1 MKALIDL
8 TDTDPGG
15 CSPLIY
21 AESLLENNPDSIEDV
36 VVLAHGKGVKFL
48 DEESADV
55 EEIEALMERDV
66 SFKVSRPC
74 VDAQG
79 MDEDELVAGV
89 EMVSSGAN
97 ELFELQSEGYI
108 VAKIP

>member
-21 AESLLENNPDSIEDV
+21 AKSIMEHNSNSIEDIV
-36 VVLAHGKGVKFL
+36 ILAHGKGVKFL
-48 DEESADV
+48 DEESDEV
-55 EEIEALMERDV
+55 DKIKSLMKSGV

-79 MDEDELVAGV
+79 MEEDAIIEGV

-97 ELFELQSEGYI
+97 ELFELQSKGYN

>member
-8 TDTDPGG
+8 TDTDPEG

-21 AESLLENNPDSIEDV
+21 AESIMEHNSNSIDDIV
-36 VVLAHGKGVKFL
+36 ILAHGKGVKFL
-48 DEESADV
+48 DEKSDEVD
-55 EEIEALMERDV
+55 EIRSLMERGV

-79 MDEDELVAGV
+79 MDEDEVIEGV

-97 ELFELQSEGYI
+97 ELFELQARGYK
-108 VAKIP
+108 VGKIP

>member
-8 TDTDPGG
+8 TDIDPGG

-21 AESLLENNPDSIEDV
+21 AERLLEREPDSTDDIV
-36 VVLAHGKGVKFL
+36 ILAHGKGVKFL
-48 DEESADV
+48 DEDSDEAD
-55 EEIEALMERDV
+55 EIKSLMERGV

-79 MDEDELVAGV
+79 MDDDEIVDGA
-89 EMVSSGAN
+89 EMVSSGAKK
-97 ELFELQSEGYI
+97 LFDFQEEGYK

>member
-8 TDTDPGG
+8 TDIDPDG

-21 AESLLENNPDSIEDV
+21 AENLLERKDESVEDI
-36 VVLAHGKGVKFL
+36 VVLAHGKGVKLL
-48 DEESADV
+48 DKTSNDV
-55 EEIEALMERDV
+55 DEIKSLMDRGV
-66 SFKVSRPC
+66 TFKVSRPC

-79 MDEDELVAGV
+79 MNGDEILEGAEMVAGG
-89 EMVSSGAN
+89 SN
-97 ELFELQSEGYI
+97 ELFDLQEEGYI